1 MNTGMKN
8 FMIPIPEKV
17 RENILIEIEN
27 EVKKDND
34 LDTINKGGKNKEL
47 TIKSD
52 LNTKLEVF
60 MEYVK
65 ENPEANINKALDTLG
80 YQKNFTNRFLF
91 TRAESINAFSE
102 NKETR
107 NQFFNQLLSYG
118 SIALF
123 IFLPI
128 FTLFLKF
135 YYIRRKYTY
144 VDHLIFVFHVQ
155 TVFFMLFAFYFI
167 FMILKLSPL
176 LWIFLALFLVYLY
189 LAMKKFYEQGYF
201 KTFLKFLLLNASF
214 SLIASIG
221 VIIVF
226 LISFAFF

>member
-1 MNTGMKN
+1 
-8 FMIPIPEKV
+8 MIPIPEKV

-34 LDTINKGGKNKEL
+34 LDTINKGVKNKEL

-167 FMILKLSPL
+167 FMILKLPPL

-214 SLIASIG
+214 SLIASFG

>member
-1 MNTGMKN
+1 
-8 FMIPIPEKV
+8 MIPIPEKV

>member
-1 MNTGMKN
+1 
-8 FMIPIPEKV
+8 MIPIPEKM

-27 EVKKDND
+27 EVKKDTD
-34 LDTINKGGKNKEL
+34 LDSIKKEVKNKKR
-47 TIKSD
+47 TIDTD
-52 LNTKLEVF
+52 LGTKLEIF

-65 ENPEANINKALDTLG
+65 KNPEANINKALDTLG

-107 NQFFNQLLSYG
+107 AQFFNQILSYG

-128 FTLFLKF
+128 FTLFLKL

-214 SLIASIG
+214 SFIASIG

>member
-1 MNTGMKN
+1 MKN

-65 ENPEANINKALDTLG
+65 ENPEANINEALDTLG

>member
-1 MNTGMKN
+1 
-8 FMIPIPEKV
+8 MIPIPEKV

-34 LDTINKGGKNKEL
+34 LDTINKGVKNKEL

-214 SLIASIG
+214 SLIASFG